1 MYKAWVMHWSSIFKK
16 IVVWFFQHRWLNMLL
31 LFYFIIFAFYQ
42 KLFNCICEDL
52 WVLYILYYWFLCLNI
67 YQYHNVFF
75 FSISIFISYFS
86 PLFWE
91 FFVKYSF
98 GNVSFCYVTINL
110 QQFFLFVLWR
120 FLFHGCSIFPYFSE
134 LLISLKFSPAIF
146 IFYFCSVLVCLFSS
160 AFCVSIFTSVMIF
173 AVRSQLRIWKTTGIP
188 HAWKLVNLA
197 VSN

>member
-75 FSISIFISYFS
+75 FFLFQFLFLIF
-86 PLFWE
+86 PLFSGNFLLNILLE
-91 FFVKYSF
+91 MLVSAMLQLIYSNFF
-98 GNVSFCYVTINL
+98 CL
-110 QQFFLFVLWR
+110 
-120 FLFHGCSIFPYFSE
+120 FSE
-134 LLISLKFSPAIF
+134 GSCFMDVVYSLISLN
-146 IFYFCSVLVCLFSS
+146 Y
-160 AFCVSIFTSVMIF
+160 
-173 AVRSQLRIWKTTGIP
+173 
-188 HAWKLVNLA
+188 
-197 VSN
+197 